1 MRERE
6 ASETERK
13 EVFAKC
19 QFFPLSVWPSEPS
32 VVPGALLIG
41 LSYSPD
47 HPLTW
52 RDLEEVG
59 VRGSLWVAENIAGG
73 G

>member
-1 MRERE
+1 MRGERG
-6 ASETERK
+6 AKETGRK

-19 QFFPLSVWPSEPS
+19 QVFCLSERPS

-52 RDLEEVG
+52 MESEVE
-59 VRGSLWVAENIAGG
+59 VRGSLGVAENIARGG
-73 G
+73 LKN